1 MFSLDILVPI
11 SIAFVSHHEHI
22 FLHFHVFSGMDDNRF
37 GHVACYMRAHHSG
50 VHGHARIK
58 KQKIASHF
66 LLSAYDRR
74 EAKREEAAADH
85 NSSS

>member
-37 GHVACYMRAHHSG
+37 GHVAC
-50 VHGHARIK
+50 ARIMPGFTVMRGSK
-58 KQKIASHF
+58 
-66 LLSAYDRR
+66 
-74 EAKREEAAADH
+74 
-85 NSSS
+85 NSFPFFIIRV